1 MPYGLE
7 INDAN
12 GVTVFNANTHRALKF
27 VAELLPTGYQFY
39 GSFCNAFYTVPAQYR
54 TSRHLIHL
62 VNGNHIIRGDSLINV
77 DGKTQDGISYSTAEY
92 TQEKLKAALKPAI
105 VVSL

>member
-1 MPYGLE
+1 MPFGLV
-7 INDAN
+7 INDEN
-12 GVTVFNANTHRALKF
+12 GLTVFNADTHRALKF
-27 VAELLPTGYQFY
+27 VAELYPTGYQFY
-39 GSFCNAFYTVPAQYR
+39 GSFCNAFYIVPEQYR

-62 VNGNHIIRGDSLINV
+62 VNGNHIVRGDSLIKV
-77 DGKTQDGISYSTAEY
+77 EGKTQDGISYNTNDY